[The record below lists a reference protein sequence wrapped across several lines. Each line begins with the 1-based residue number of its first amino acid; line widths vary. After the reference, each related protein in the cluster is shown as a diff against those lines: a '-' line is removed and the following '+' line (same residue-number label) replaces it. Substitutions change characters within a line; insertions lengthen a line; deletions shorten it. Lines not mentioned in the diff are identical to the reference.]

1 MRVVNLLTA
10 FVLTSFL
17 AACGGITPSTTAIV
31 TVEKPTMMLPN
42 VDQIRLKDV
51 EWNIVTR
58 DAKAN
63 TDGHID
69 TVWKKTTSDSLF
81 AVTSRGYENLSLNIA
96 EMTKAIKQ
104 LQAQVQAYKEDY
116 KPPEKPKEDPNGKK

>member
-1 MRVVNLLTA
+1 MRVVNLLIA
-10 FVLTSFL
+10 FALTSFL
-17 AACGGITPSTTAIV
+17 AACASTSPTTAIV

-104 LQAQVQAYKEDY
+104 LQAQVQAYKEY
-116 KPPEKPKEDPNGKK
+116 YTEKPKEDPNGKK